1 MSELSER
8 DGLHE
13 TEAARGNL
21 VEVGVRSDK
30 VDILEDTTDVL
41 VGGLGS
47 SGLLS
52 VLEKRLDVG
61 FHHGFDD
68 VDLEHVVVGGHYVL
82 DGDVVHGDEAFD
94 GGREAVNDSL
104 PDGIV
109 IISGLPVVLHEADD
123 GVVPPEVGGLALELG
138 KVGRLDILP
147 QGFLQEL
154 GSVFLVLGLVFG
166 LLHIVPKQTHGVP
179 EVSGK

>member
-1 MSELSER
+1 M
-8 DGLHE
+8 
-13 TEAARGNL
+13 

-30 VDILEDTTDVL
+30 VDILEDTTDIF

-52 VLEKRLDVG
+52 VLVKRLDVG
-61 FHHGFDD
+61 LHHGFDN

-94 GGREAVNDSL
+94 GRREAVNNSL

-109 IISGLPVVLHEADD
+109 IISGLPVVFHEADD

-138 KVGRLDILP
+138 KVGRLDVLP

-154 GSVFLVLGLVFG
+154 CGIFLVLSLVFG
-166 LLHIVPKQTHGVP
+166 FLHIVK
-179 EVSGK
+179 K